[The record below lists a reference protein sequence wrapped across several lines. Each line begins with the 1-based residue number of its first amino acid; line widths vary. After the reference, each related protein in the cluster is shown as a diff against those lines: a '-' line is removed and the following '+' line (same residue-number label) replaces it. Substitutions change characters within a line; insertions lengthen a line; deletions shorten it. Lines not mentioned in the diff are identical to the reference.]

1 MLLKVKTHGPSL
13 WDEYLICLPQSNE
26 LSLGGCER
34 WLRHMLNM
42 MDLCSTC
49 NSTANS
55 SLDLHVQVPSLRDF
69 EYDPRC
75 LLQYERVFDLD

>member
-1 MLLKVKTHGPSL
+1 
-13 WDEYLICLPQSNE
+13 
-26 LSLGGCER
+26 
-34 WLRHMLNM
+34 MLNM

-69 EYDPRC
+69 EYNPRY